1 MSARRRAEPVP
12 VTSDPGANA
21 AAPRTPHVT
30 MGDIAREAGVSQSTV
45 SRVVNATA
53 SPILISDQTR
63 ERVLAAARRLGYRPN
78 PLARG
83 LRGASTMLLGVIVR
97 DIVDPF
103 FSGAVEAV
111 TTSAAA
117 HGYNVVLG
125 HAHGRADEAIL
136 LRSVLETRHVD
147 AILVL
152 GDMGDQPRIIDD
164 LRGNHVPV
172 VTLWQ
177 GSAAHGLPTVSVDN
191 SLGISEALD
200 HLLGLGHRRIAFVS
214 GRPLGDIEERRA
226 AFDARMHTEG
236 LGLLPGYV
244 QQVSNEPAGGEQALA
259 ALMELAIRPTAIVCA
274 TDWLA
279 IGVLH
284 GAAIRGI
291 AVPGELS
298 VVGFD
303 DLPMSAFTVP
313 ALTTIRMPVREM
325 ATRAVQM
332 AIDGTPRG
340 GSPMVEV
347 LRPELV
353 VRRSTAAV
361 VESADPLATAG
372 STAGLGAP
380 TITRE
385 VDP

>member
-1 MSARRRAEPVP
+1 M
-12 VTSDPGANA
+12 TSDASTRE
-21 AAPRTPHVT
+21 APKPHVT
-30 MGDIAREAGVSQSTV
+30 MADIAHEAGVSQSTV
-45 SRVVNATA
+45 SRVLNATA
-53 SPILISDQTR
+53 SPIPISEPTR
-63 ERVLAAARRLGYRPN
+63 QRVLAAALRLGYRPN

-152 GDMGDQPRIIDD
+152 GDMGDQSRIIDD
-164 LRGNHVPV
+164 LRGNRVPV

-177 GSAAHGLPTVSVDN
+177 GSASHGLPTVSVDN
-191 SLGISEALD
+191 ALGISEALD
-200 HLLGLGHRRIAFVS
+200 HLIGLGHRRIAFVS

-226 AFDARMHTEG
+226 AFETRMQAEG
-236 LGLLPGYV
+236 LQVRPGYV
-244 QQVSNEPAGGEQALA
+244 QEVPNEPAGGEQALA
-259 ALMELAIRPTAIVCA
+259 ALMALPIRPTAVVCS
-274 TDWLA
+274 TDQLA

-291 AVPGELS
+291 VVPRELS

-303 DLPMSAFTVP
+303 DLPISAFTVP
-313 ALTTIRMPVREM
+313 SLTTIRMPVHEM
-325 ATRAVQM
+325 AARAVQM
-332 AIDGTPRG
+332 AIEGQPRP
-340 GSPMVEV
+340 GSPIVEV
-347 LRPELV
+347 LRPNLV
-353 VRRSTAAV
+353 VRQSTGAIIETADLPDTTAPVPGRRAAT
-361 VESADPLATAG
+361 LA
-372 STAGLGAP
+372 
-380 TITRE
+380 RE
-385 VDP
+385 VRP

>member
-1 MSARRRAEPVP
+1 MTSEASAHPAF
-12 VTSDPGANA
+12 SK
-21 AAPRTPHVT
+21 PHVT
-30 MGDIAREAGVSQSTV
+30 MADIAREAGVSQSTV
-45 SRVVNATA
+45 SRVLNATA
-53 SPILISDQTR
+53 SQIPISEPTR

-152 GDMGDQPRIIDD
+152 GDMGDQPRLIEE
-164 LRGNHVPV
+164 LRGDHVPV
-172 VTLWQ
+172 VALWQ
-177 GSAAHGLPTVSVDN
+177 GSASHGLAMVSVDN
-191 SLGISEALD
+191 AYGISEALD
-200 HLLGLGHRRIAFVS
+200 HLLALGHRRIAFIS
-214 GRPLGDIEERRA
+214 GHPLGDIEERSA
-226 AFDARMHTEG
+226 AYGARMRAEG
-236 LGLLPGYV
+236 LDIPPGYV
-244 QQVSNEPAGGEQALA
+244 QHVSNEPAGGEQALA
-259 ALMELAIRPTAIVCA
+259 ALMELAVPPTSIVCS
-274 TDWLA
+274 TDQLA

-284 GAAIRGI
+284 GAAIRGL
-291 AVPGELS
+291 AVPDELS

-303 DLPMSAFTVP
+303 DLPISAFTVP
-313 ALTTIRMPVREM
+313 SLTTIRMPVREM
-325 ATRAVQM
+325 AAKAVQM
-332 AIDGTPRG
+332 AIEGTQQDGSVT
-340 GSPMVEV
+340 VEV

-353 VRRSTAAV
+353 VRQSTAV
-361 VESADPLATAG
+361 VPGPAMPPTTSAPAAHRRAATLARG
-372 STAGLGAP
+372 
-380 TITRE
+380 TRS
-385 VDP
+385 